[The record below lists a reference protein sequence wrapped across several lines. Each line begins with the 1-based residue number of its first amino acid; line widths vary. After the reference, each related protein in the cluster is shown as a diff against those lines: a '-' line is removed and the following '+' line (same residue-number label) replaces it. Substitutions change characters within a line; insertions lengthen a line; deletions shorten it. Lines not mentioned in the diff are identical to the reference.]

1 MVFYVVGFC
10 IFLPTNEVVL
20 IKKEKPAWQKGLL
33 NGVGGKVEIGEVPS
47 EAMVREF
54 KEETGVKTQEKD
66 WTLLSCLEDELG
78 TCNFYFMKSREVLPV
93 RSMEKEQIVVVPASN
108 LPDNVV
114 YNLRW
119 MIPLA
124 NDPFVKW
131 DVMSFFRLSYPVN
144 R

>member
-144 R
+144 Q

>member
-1 MVFYVVGFC
+1 MVSYVVGFC

-54 KEETGVKTQEKD
+54 MEETGVKTQEKD
-66 WTLLSCLEDELG
+66 WQLLSCLEDEFG

-93 RSMEKEQIVVVPASN
+93 RSIEKEQVVVVPASN

-124 NDPFVKW
+124 NDPFIKW
-131 DVMSFFRLSYPVN
+131 DVMSFFKLTYPVN